1 MKRHVALSGPS
12 PTPMSDP
19 QFRSLINLRQ
29 LEVLRAVMRCRT
41 TIGAA
46 EELGMSQPAVSN
58 AIKLAETKLGIALF
72 DRVSNRLVPTADA
85 RILMADAE
93 PLFVVHEAVQRKAW
107 DLRTGRAGVL
117 RIHATAELSQHLVPP
132 VLALFMAEHPDV
144 QVTIESVRMDALL
157 EGVESGSADIGIAM
171 KPPARPSLV
180 REVLIEAEMMC
191 ITPGGDALGPL
202 PVLTPFD
209 LRGRRLVGP
218 GPASPLG
225 AMIAQ
230 AFERSSDHYHPD
242 IEARFANIVSP
253 LVARGLGIGFVDEMT
268 ARQVLSP
275 AFEVHRFRPRVAI
288 PVCALF
294 VRDKPRARLAQVF
307 AQRALRY
314 MQAQIG
320 RRGGGEG
327 EGNGGDDDP
336 RGA

>member
-1 MKRHVALSGPS
+1 
-12 PTPMSDP
+12 MSDP